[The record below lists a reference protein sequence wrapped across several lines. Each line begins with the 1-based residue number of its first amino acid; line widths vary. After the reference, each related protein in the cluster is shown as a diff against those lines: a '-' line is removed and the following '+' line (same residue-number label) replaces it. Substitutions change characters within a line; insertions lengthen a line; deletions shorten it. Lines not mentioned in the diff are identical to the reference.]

1 MNNSYQALQSVFTQ
15 FTRAAAAAERVF
27 SLMDSLPDI
36 DTGVAEGALPSS
48 SAAVG
53 SSSTSPRS
61 SEVDG
66 GAGAAASAALAATRD
81 PLDLRTHC
89 RGELEL
95 RNVKFFYQMRPD
107 RVVLNDVCLHI
118 PAGTVCALVGRSG
131 GGKSTIVH
139 LLQRFYDVQGGAILF
154 DGHDIRRYD
163 VRVLRGEIGVVAQ
176 DTPLFART
184 ILDNIVYGL
193 EEDSWTMPQVRDAA
207 KQACALEF
215 IEEFPDGFDT
225 RVGERG
231 LRISGGQR
239 QRIAIARVFLRRPR
253 VLLLD
258 EATSALDAESESK
271 VQDALDR
278 LIKGVTAVDS
288 HSGSSANSSTTGPP
302 STVILVAHRLSTVM
316 NADKI
321 AVIDNGKV
329 VEEGTHDAL
338 VQLGGVYST
347 LVRTQIA
354 KRSNLLD
361 EDGNAASEPTIDEI
375 LAPQEAAAPEGEGS
389 ATVDDLLD
397 AAVHASG

>member
-278 LIKGVTAVDS
+278 LIKGVTSVDS

-361 EDGNAASEPTIDEI
+361 EDGTAASEPTIDEI
-375 LAPQEAAAPEGEGS
+375 LAPQEAPEGEGS

-397 AAVHASG
+397 AAADASG

>member
-1 MNNSYQALQSVFTQ
+1 MSTILTLTNLLSFLPYLRIYVRILTPTQIGGLLALNEPGSEGNPAGITIGRLVSFQLFWNIMNNSYQALQSVFTQ

-36 DTGVAEGALPSS
+36 DTGVAECALPSP

-66 GAGAAASAALAATRD
+66 GAGAAASSALAATHD

-163 VRVLRGEIGVVAQ
+163 VRILRGEIGVVSQ

-193 EEDSWTMPQVRDAA
+193 DEDSWTMTDVRDAA

-231 LRISGGQR
+231 ARVSGGQR

-278 LIKGVTAVDS
+278 SVLYFFVCYFFSLLYSLLLILLYSLFAQ
-288 HSGSSANSSTTGPP
+288 
-302 STVILVAHRLSTVM
+302 
-316 NADKI
+316 
-321 AVIDNGKV
+321 IDQGR
-329 VEEGTHDAL
+329 D
-338 VQLGGVYST
+338 LGGLS
-347 LVRTQIA
+347 LG
-354 KRSNLLD
+354 LLC
-361 EDGNAASEPTIDEI
+361 E
-375 LAPQEAAAPEGEGS
+375 
-389 ATVDDLLD
+389 
-397 AAVHASG
+397 

>member
-53 SSSTSPRS
+53 SSSTSLRS

-278 LIKGVTAVDS
+278 LIKGVTSVDS

-361 EDGNAASEPTIDEI
+361 EDGTAASEPTIDEI
-375 LAPQEAAAPEGEGS
+375 LAPQEAPEGEGS

-397 AAVHASG
+397 AAADASG

>member
-53 SSSTSPRS
+53 SSSTSLRS

-278 LIKGVTAVDS
+278 LIKGVTSVDS

-361 EDGNAASEPTIDEI
+361 EDGTAASEPTIDEI
-375 LAPQEAAAPEGEGS
+375 LAPQEAPEGEGS